1 MLFLLWLADITLSF
15 TQGLLFVAGSSA
27 WANRSI
33 SLLDLLGTGAI
44 CGQYQGRHSWKL
56 AVLLAGIN
64 QGDISCIW
72 CDTCGWNPTS
82 LSVNYCALLVSAAQ
96 IYIFDNRWHILYYGV
111 CSVFVAFTPCYVS
124 HISEPAWH
132 RFVGSSKNLFTI
144 FHVCLHQCWHTWKAF
159 ENGHNQQIY
168 LSRYPVCHLKWW
180 SYVEM

>member
-111 CSVFVAFTPCYVS
+111 CSVFVAFAPCYVS
-124 HISEPAWH
+124 HISEPAWEVPRTCLQYFKCVYTSVDTH
-132 RFVGSSKNLFTI
+132 EKPLKMVTI
-144 FHVCLHQCWHTWKAF
+144 
-159 ENGHNQQIY
+159 NRSIY
-168 LSRYPVCHLKWW
+168 QGTRYVT
-180 SYVEM
+180 